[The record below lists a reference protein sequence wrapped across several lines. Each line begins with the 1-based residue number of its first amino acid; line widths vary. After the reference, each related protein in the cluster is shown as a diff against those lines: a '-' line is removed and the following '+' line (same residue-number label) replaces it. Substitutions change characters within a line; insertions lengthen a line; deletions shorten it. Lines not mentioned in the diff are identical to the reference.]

1 MNPRQ
6 SKQALLFIFLTIFID
21 VVGLGIIIPVLPDL
35 LERMTGLAAN
45 EAAQWGGVLA
55 LVYAAMQFL
64 FSPLLGSLSDRFG
77 RRPVLLMSL
86 LGFGLDY
93 LLLGFAPTVGWL
105 FLGRL
110 VAGITGASFTVASA
124 YIADVSPEDK
134 REQNFGLIGA
144 AFGLGFIAGPAIGG
158 WLGGIGER
166 VPFFVA
172 AGLSL
177 LNALYGFLFIPES
190 LQPENRRKFEWKRAN
205 PVGALVSLSRYP
217 LVLRMGAAF
226 FLINMASQSL
236 QAVWSFYTEYR
247 LGWEPGMIGLS
258 LAFVGI
264 MVAFVQG
271 GLNRVLIP
279 KLGSRLSILTGIA
292 MYGLGMF
299 IAGMANSTFWMF
311 VCVVPLAL
319 GGLAGPTIQ
328 GILSKKVQKDEQG
341 ELQGFMT
348 SVMSITAMLGPILMS
363 SLFAWF
369 TDGTISTSV
378 PGAPYFASAFFCVV
392 AFVWM
397 FYVLRKFKVE

>member
-6 SKQALLFIFLTIFID
+6 TKQALLFIFITIFID
-21 VVGLGIIIPVLPDL
+21 VVGLGIIIPVLPGL
-35 LERMTGLAAN
+35 LEKMTGLEAN
-45 EAAQWGGVLA
+45 EASQWGGVLA
-55 LVYAAMQFL
+55 FAYAAMQFL
-64 FSPLLGSLSDRFG
+64 FSPLLGSLSDKFG

-110 VAGITGASFTVASA
+110 VAGITGASFTVAGA
-124 YIADVSPEDK
+124 YIADISPEDK

-158 WLGGIGER
+158 LLASYGER

-177 LNALYGFLFIPES
+177 CNALYGFFVIPES
-190 LQPENRRKFEWKRAN
+190 LQPENRRRFEWKRAN
-205 PVGALVSLSRYP
+205 PVGALISLSRYP
-217 LVLRMGAAF
+217 LVLRMGVAF
-226 FLINMASQSL
+226 FLINMAGQSL
-236 QAVWSFYTEYR
+236 QSVWSFYTEYR

-264 MVAFVQG
+264 MVALVQG

-279 KLGSRLSILTGIA
+279 KLGNRRAILIGIA
-292 MYGLGMF
+292 MYGVGMF
-299 IAGMANSTFWMF
+299 IAGMASSSFWMF
-311 VCVVPLAL
+311 ASVVPLAL

-328 GILSKKVQKDEQG
+328 GILSKVVGKDEQG
-341 ELQGFMT
+341 ELQGFVT
-348 SVMSITAMLGPILMS
+348 SVVSLTAMLGPVLMTT
-363 SLFAWF
+363 LFAWF
-369 TDGTISTSV
+369 TDGTVSTSL
-378 PGAPYFASAFFCVV
+378 PGAPYFASTFFCVV
-392 AFVWM
+392 ALVWM
-397 FYVLRKFKVE
+397 IFVLKKFKVA

>member
-6 SKQALLFIFLTIFID
+6 SKQALLFIFITIFVD
-21 VVGLGIIIPVLPDL
+21 VVGLGIIIPVLPGL
-35 LERMTGLAAN
+35 LEKMTGLEAN

-93 LLLGFAPTVGWL
+93 LLLGFAPTVWWL

-110 VAGITGASFTVASA
+110 IAGITGASFTVASA
-124 YIADVSPEDK
+124 YIADISPEDK

-158 WLGGIGER
+158 WLAALGER

-177 LNALYGFLFIPES
+177 LNALYGFLVIPES
-190 LQPENRRKFEWKRAN
+190 LLPENRRKFSWKRAN

-217 LVLRMGAAF
+217 LVLRMGVAF
-226 FLINMASQSL
+226 FLINMAGQSL
-236 QAVWSFYTEYR
+236 QSVWNFYTEYR
-247 LGWEPGMIGLS
+247 LGWKPGMIGLS

-264 MVAFVQG
+264 MVAIVQG

-279 KLGSRLSILTGIA
+279 KLGNRRSILIGIT

-299 IAGMANSTFWMF
+299 IAGMANSSFWMF
-311 VCVVPLAL
+311 VCVVPLAF

-328 GILSKKVQKDEQG
+328 GILSKKVGKDEQG
-341 ELQGFMT
+341 ELQGFIT
-348 SVMSITAMLGPILMS
+348 SVMSLTAMLGPVLMTT
-363 SLFAWF
+363 LFAWF
-369 TDGTISTSV
+369 TDGTISTSL
-378 PGAPYFASAFFCVV
+378 PGAPYFASTLFCV
-392 AFVWM
+392 AALVWM
-397 FYVLRKFKVE
+397 IYVLRKFKVE

>member
-6 SKQALLFIFLTIFID
+6 TKQALLFIFITIFID
-21 VVGLGIIIPVLPDL
+21 VVGLGIIIPVLPGL
-35 LERMTGLAAN
+35 LEKMTGLEAN
-45 EAAQWGGVLA
+45 EASQWGGVLA
-55 LVYAAMQFL
+55 FAYAAMQFL
-64 FSPLLGSLSDRFG
+64 FSPLLGSLSDKFG

-110 VAGITGASFTVASA
+110 VAGITGASFTVAGA
-124 YIADVSPEDK
+124 YIADISPEDK

-158 WLGGIGER
+158 LLASYGER

-177 LNALYGFLFIPES
+177 CNALYGFFVIPES
-190 LQPENRRKFEWKRAN
+190 LQPENRRRFEWKRAN
-205 PVGALVSLSRYP
+205 PVGALISLSRYP
-217 LVLRMGAAF
+217 LVLRMGVAF
-226 FLINMASQSL
+226 FLINMAGQSL
-236 QAVWSFYTEYR
+236 QSVWSFYTEYR

-264 MVAFVQG
+264 MVALVQG

-279 KLGSRLSILTGIA
+279 KLGNRRAILIGIA
-292 MYGLGMF
+292 MYGVGMF
-299 IAGMANSTFWMF
+299 IAGMASSSFWMF
-311 VCVVPLAL
+311 ASVVPLAL

-328 GILSKKVQKDEQG
+328 GILSKVVGKDEQG
-341 ELQGFMT
+341 ELQGFVT
-348 SVMSITAMLGPILMS
+348 SVVSLTAMLGPVLMTT
-363 SLFAWF
+363 LFAWF
-369 TDGTISTSV
+369 TDGTVSTSL
-378 PGAPYFASAFFCVV
+378 PGAPYFASTFFCVV
-392 AFVWM
+392 ALVWM
-397 FYVLRKFKVE
+397 IFVLKKFKVS

>member
-6 SKQALLFIFLTIFID
+6 SKQALLFIFITIFVD
-21 VVGLGIIIPVLPDL
+21 VMGLGIIIPVLPGL
-35 LERMTGLAAN
+35 LEKMTGLEAN

-93 LLLGFAPTVGWL
+93 LLLGFAPTVWWL

-110 VAGITGASFTVASA
+110 IAGVTGASFTVASA
-124 YIADVSPEDK
+124 YIADISPEDK

-158 WLGGIGER
+158 WLAGLGER

-177 LNALYGFLFIPES
+177 LNALYGFLVIPES
-190 LQPENRRKFEWKRAN
+190 LLPENRRKFSWKRAN
-205 PVGALVSLSRYP
+205 PVGALISLARYP
-217 LVLRMGAAF
+217 LVLRMGVAF
-226 FLINMASQSL
+226 FLINMAGQSL
-236 QAVWSFYTEYR
+236 QSVWNFYTEYR

-264 MVAFVQG
+264 MVALVQG
-271 GLNRVLIP
+271 GLSRVLIP
-279 KLGSRLSILTGIA
+279 KLGNRRSILIGIS

-299 IAGMANSTFWMF
+299 IAGMANSSFWMF
-311 VCVVPLAL
+311 ACVVPLAF

-328 GILSKKVQKDEQG
+328 GILSKKVGKDEQG
-341 ELQGFMT
+341 ELQGFIT
-348 SVMSITAMLGPILMS
+348 SVMSLTAMIGPVLMTT
-363 SLFAWF
+363 LFAWF
-369 TDGTISTSV
+369 TDGTISTNL
-378 PGAPYFASAFFCVV
+378 PGAPYFASALFCV
-392 AFVWM
+392 AALVWM
-397 FYVLRKFKVE
+397 IYVLRKFKVE